1 MLKRITILLALSS
14 LAMAQGILTP
24 QERKAG
30 WMLLFDGKTFANWL
44 DPAKMTPAGDGWA
57 IVDGFIKPKPH
68 PSFTEDLVSVGK
80 YGDFELTWDWKISPG
95 GNSGLK
101 YRIQEFVPIATEN
114 RTSNKFE
121 DTVEDAAN
129 RGTTRAKA
137 AAEKGTQSY
146 VVGFEYQ
153 MIDDDKHKDAQR
165 GPLYQTG
172 SLYSMIPRTKQAA
185 KPVGEINHSRLVVK
199 GVHIEH
205 WLNGEKVVDAS
216 LMDPVIGEGLAKR
229 WGTTS
234 KVYNWLVKQPRKEC
248 WISLQNHGDEAWF
261 NNIKIRKL

>member
-1 MLKRITILLALSS
+1 MLKRIAIVLTLSS
-14 LAMAQGILTP
+14 LAMAQGSLTA
-24 QERKAG
+24 EEKKAG
-30 WMLLFDGKTFANWL
+30 WKVLFDGKTFANWQ
-44 DPAKMTPAGDGWA
+44 DPARMNPPGDAWA

-68 PSFTEDLVSVGK
+68 ASFTEDLVSVEK
-80 YGDFELTWDWKISPG
+80 YADFELIWDWKISPG

-101 YRIQEFVPIATEN
+101 YRIQEFVPIAKAN
-114 RTSNKFE
+114 RASKKFE
-121 DTVEDAAN
+121 DTVEDAA
-129 RGTTRAKA
+129 T
-137 AAEKGTQSY
+137 KGTKRETAASEKNGQSY

-153 MIDDDKHKDAQR
+153 MMDDAKHRDAQR

-172 SLYSMIPRTKQAA
+172 SLYSMIPRTKQTA
-185 KPVGEINHSRLVVK
+185 KPVGELNHSRLVVK
-199 GVHIEH
+199 GSHIEH

-234 KVYNWLVKQPRKEC
+234 KVYNRLVKQPRKQC

-261 NNIKIRKL
+261 QNIKIRKL

>member
-1 MLKRITILLALSS
+1 
-14 LAMAQGILTP
+14 MAQGTLTP
-24 QERKAG
+24 QEQKSG
-30 WMLLFDGKTFANWL
+30 WKLLFDGKTFANWQ
-44 DPAKMTPAGDGWA
+44 DPAKMTPAGDAWT
-57 IVDGFIKPKPH
+57 IFDGYIKTKPH
-68 PSFTEDLVSVGK
+68 PSFTEDLVSVAK
-80 YGDFELTWDWKISPG
+80 YGDFELTWDWRISPG

-114 RTSNKFE
+114 RASKKFE
-121 DTVEDAAN
+121 DTVEDAAK

-153 MIDDDKHKDAQR
+153 MIDDDKHRDAQR

-199 GVHIEH
+199 GSHIEH